1 MNRAERR
8 AREKEKKKEENKKVE
23 ALAWYRSLPPAKQ
36 TLISSLAKIESKKDN
51 DSLLQAIDRCF
62 SAAIIQEFENLDWS
76 DIERI
81 LNKSAELM
89 LDDAQKMKSLKDSLG
104 GSCDMAVKKINEVM
118 APEVE
123 KRVRE
128 LIKEGY
134 NQKVSVKMLIE
145 EFNTLS
151 TAMLTNAY
159 KRTKSIVA
167 EEEKLKKIAEQEE
180 KSKDV
185 SNRIKEVLG
194 ESDKELEDALEY
206 IFEDDLKE
214 DVKDNVTD
222 ENKAHTE
229 EKDNKGI
236 NTPKEIE
243 KANIKENGKVETT
256 VKNSKLK
263 VIKEVTKVIEREVQ
277 GEYGLYNIKGS
288 VVTVDEEFTFRNIKD
303 VNCWASDEREDLLKQ
318 MEEIKAKINHINSCE
333 QEAIEVIETF
343 MNI

>member
-62 SAAIIQEFENLDWS
+62 SAAMIQEFENLDWS

-89 LDDAQKMKSLKDSLG
+89 LDDAHKMKSLKDSLG
-104 GSCDMAVKKINEVM
+104 GSYDMAVKKINEVM